1 MGWVVLNPVASIELV
16 GVEIAGTGSECAT
29 SVATRD
35 AVSAHASPTAAA
47 GSGRTVHT
55 GVVYSADGE
64 GGIEMMG
71 ISGSEGDGKT
81 LRISSGATFQA
92 NPVAM
97 SALRASEDGES
108 YGLSIT
114 PTAAEAQFTK
124 PPVIDTTSVEVH
136 VSGATGACACAC
148 FFLLFSLSLSLSPKP
163 RFKLL
168 HYTLKFGRS
177 FFLVRPCQD
186 LEFSFL
192 SEGFLTPLVLPSCHH
207 NIH

>member
-1 MGWVVLNPVASIELV
+1 MGWVVLDPVASIELV

-97 SALRASEDGES
+97 SALRASEDRES

-148 FFLLFSLSLSLSPKP
+148 FFLLFSLSLSLS
-163 RFKLL
+163 
-168 HYTLKFGRS
+168 
-177 FFLVRPCQD
+177 
-186 LEFSFL
+186 L
-192 SEGFLTPLVLPSCHH
+192 SQTT
-207 NIH
+207 I

>member
-177 FFLVRPCQD
+177 FFLVRTLNSLPFGRLSIQTHS
-186 LEFSFL
+186 FSL
-192 SEGFLTPLVLPSCHH
+192 HAS
-207 NIH
+207 

>member
-148 FFLLFSLSLSLSPKP
+148 FFLLFSLSLSLSLSLPN
-163 RFKLL
+163 
-168 HYTLKFGRS
+168 H
-177 FFLVRPCQD
+177 D
-186 LEFSFL
+186 LNYYI
-192 SEGFLTPLVLPSCHH
+192 TR
-207 NIH
+207 